1 MKSSPF
7 VEHIISEIQKHT
19 GLPVVLRHITP
30 EYGGSINESFKLETS
45 AGYFFLKRN
54 DREKFPSMFQKE
66 AKGLQLIA
74 QKDKIKVPEFI
85 AEGCF
90 ENYQFIILRFIEKG
104 ISSKTF
110 WEDFGHSMAKLHQ
123 ETQNE
128 FGLDEDNYIGS
139 IHQSNS
145 KNNDWTNFFIHQ
157 RLQPL
162 VSLALTHKKLNHA
175 HYDQFQKLYERLKN
189 IFPNEKPALLHGDFW
204 NGNFM
209 PDVDGHPVIFDPAV
223 YYGHREMDIAM
234 SKMFGG
240 FHEKFYAAY
249 NEINPLAEGW
259 EKRVSLANLYP
270 LLVHVNLFG
279 GSYVGEVE
287 QILKSY

>member
-1 MKSSPF
+1 MKLSPF
-7 VEHIISEIQKHT
+7 TEHILTEIQSKT
-19 GLPVVLRHITP
+19 GLPVILRHITP

-54 DREKFPSMFQKE
+54 DREKFPAMFEKE
-66 AKGLQLIA
+66 ASGLRLIA
-74 QKDKIKVPEFI
+74 QTEKIKVPELI
-85 AEGCF
+85 AEGFF

-110 WEDFGHSMAKLHQ
+110 WEDFGHSMAHLHQ
-123 ETQNE
+123 TTQNE
-128 FGLDEDNYIGS
+128 FGLNEDNYIGS
-139 IHQSNS
+139 LHQTN
-145 KNNDWTNFFIHQ
+145 KKTTDWTEFFIHA

-162 VSLALTHKKLNHA
+162 VSLALTNKKLNHA
-175 HYDQFQKLYERLKN
+175 HYDQFQKLYERLQN
-189 IFPNEKPALLHGDFW
+189 IFPLEKPALLHGDFW

-209 PDVDGHPVIFDPAV
+209 PDSDGHPVVFDPAV
-223 YYGHREMDIAM
+223 YFGHREMDIAM

-240 FHEKFYAAY
+240 FQEKFYHAY
-249 NEINPLAEGW
+249 QEVYPLEEGW
-259 EKRVSLANLYP
+259 KNRISLANLYP

-279 GSYVGEVE
+279 GSYIGEME